1 MSGLLNGKIAIVTG
15 AASGIGAAA
24 AKRFAAE
31 GASVACVDYN
41 LDGANSTL
49 KSIRD
54 AGGKAIAVRADV
66 SSEADA
72 ENMVRETV
80 KAFGNPTIVY
90 ANAGVAGSGS
100 AADVTMD
107 SWTRVVAINLTG
119 VWLSSRYLLP
129 MMIEAGGGSIVNQS
143 SIGALIGVP
152 GIASYAAAKGGVI
165 GLTKQMAVEY
175 GPHNIRVNAI
185 CPGTVP
191 TPLVEQTYKERGGFA
206 ADKRSQGAQGFNE
219 ILDRSKARV
228 PMGRLGTVDE
238 IAALALFLASDESSW
253 ITGQA
258 IAIDGG
264 ATSQ

>member
-1 MSGLLNGKIAIVTG
+1 MKLLLNNKVSIVTG

-24 AKRFAAE
+24 AKRFALE
-31 GASVACVDYN
+31 GAKVACVDFN
-41 LDGANSTL
+41 LDGATQTASA
-49 KSIRD
+49 IRS
-54 AGGKAIAVRADV
+54 AGGEAVAIKTDV
-66 SSEADA
+66 SNEDEAR
-72 ENMVRETV
+72 EMVRLTV

-100 AADVTMD
+100 AADVSMD

-119 VWLSSRYLLP
+119 VWLSSRFLLP
-129 MMIEAGGGSIVNQS
+129 IMIEAGGGSIVNQS

-165 GLTKQMAVEY
+165 GLTKQMSVEY
-175 GPHNIRVNAI
+175 GPQNIRVNAI

-191 TPLVEQTYKERGGFA
+191 TPLVEQTYRERGGFA
-206 ADKRSQGAQGFNE
+206 ADKRSEGAAGFQE
-219 ILDRSKARV
+219 ILDRSRSRV

-238 IAALALFLASDESSW
+238 IAALAAFLASDESSW

>member
-41 LDGANSTL
+41 LDGANATL
-49 KSIRD
+49 KAIRD

-66 SSEADA
+66 SSEADS

-129 MMIEAGGGSIVNQS
+129 MMIEAGGGRDASGSREAQRTSRLSVRIVQSIS
-143 SIGALIGVP
+143 SSAGSRSV
-152 GIASYAAAKGGVI
+152 
-165 GLTKQMAVEY
+165 VE
-175 GPHNIRVNAI
+175 PA
-185 CPGTVP
+185 
-191 TPLVEQTYKERGGFA
+191 
-206 ADKRSQGAQGFNE
+206 
-219 ILDRSKARV
+219 
-228 PMGRLGTVDE
+228 
-238 IAALALFLASDESSW
+238 
-253 ITGQA
+253 
-258 IAIDGG
+258 G
-264 ATSQ
+264 ATGSLAGNDSYEPRSMAASVTM

>member
-1 MSGLLNGKIAIVTG
+1 MSGLLKGKIAIVTG
-15 AASGIGAAA
+15 AGSGIGAAA

-41 LDGANSTL
+41 LDGANATL
-49 KSIRD
+49 KAIRD

-72 ENMVRETV
+72 ENMVRETA
-80 KAFGNPTIVY
+80 KALGNPTIVY

-100 AADVTMD
+100 AADVTLD

-191 TPLVEQTYKERGGFA
+191 TPLVEQTYKEKGGFA

-219 ILDRSKARV
+219 ILERSKARV

-253 ITGQA
+253 ITGQF